1 MLKIKLSPTGKSRAI
16 KYRIVVAE
24 ENSKLSGPVSA
35 VLGHYNPAGEQLVV
49 EKDQLESWLKKGATP
64 TPTVAKILKLN

>member
-1 MLKIKLSPTGKSRAI
+1 MKIKLTPVGKRHAI

-24 ENSKLSGPVSA
+24 ENSKLTGPVSA
-35 VLGHYNPAGEQLVV
+35 ILGHYNPKGEQLVI
-49 EKDQLESWLKKGATP
+49 EKDMLNSWLKKGATP